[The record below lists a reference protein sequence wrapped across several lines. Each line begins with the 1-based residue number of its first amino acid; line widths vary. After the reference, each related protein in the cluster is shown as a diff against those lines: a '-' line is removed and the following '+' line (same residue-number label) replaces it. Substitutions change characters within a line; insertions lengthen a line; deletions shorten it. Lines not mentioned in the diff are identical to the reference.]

1 MGPNI
6 LRTSQVD
13 VYLLQH
19 SNAAMDEMVFEDEVK
34 QFFHNNGLG
43 VITSIK
49 MMERSARVIDG
60 HYEIGMPWKVQNTQ
74 LPNNR
79 EVALKRFQY
88 LKTRL
93 KKKDKDLNEK
103 YQAKYK
109 NTSKRDTRAS
119 YDPKKSTKLLR
130 KFGIFPI
137 ILCITKLSLER
148 SV

>member
-1 MGPNI
+1 MGPTNI

-13 VYLLQH
+13 VNLLQH
-19 SNAAMDEMVFEDEVK
+19 SNAAMDEMVFKDEVK

-49 MMERSARVIDG
+49 MMERSARVID
-60 HYEIGMPWKVQNTQ
+60 EIGMLWKVKNTQ

-79 EVALKRFQY
+79 EVALKGFQY

-103 YQAKYK
+103 YQAKIQEYIK
-109 NTSKRDTRAS
+109 KGYESK
-119 YDPKKSTKLLR
+119 LR
-130 KFGIFPI
+130 SK
-137 ILCITKLSLER
+137 
-148 SV
+148 